1 MNTRA
6 SSDIALQPRSSLA
19 NIESGNTKEKEMKK
33 GKIVGTAEAWES
45 GALGRDAD
53 HAVAAPVETA
63 QQIDDALGLQMISI
77 RLPKELIEEFKMVAL
92 YHNVG
97 YQPLMRDAL
106 KRFASAEIKKIAAQV
121 VNDKAAKAQTRAQ
134 PAPCEPASVE
144 AQPRA
149 AAAQPRAAQPRAKQQ
164 EKQAA

>member
-1 MNTRA
+1 
-6 SSDIALQPRSSLA
+6 
-19 NIESGNTKEKEMKK
+19 MKK
-33 GKIVGTAEAWES
+33 GKIVGTAEAWEN

-77 RLPKELIEEFKMVAL
+77 RLPKELIEEFKMVAS

-106 KRFASAEIKKIAAQV
+106 KRFATAEIKKIAAQV
-121 VNDKAAKAQTRAQ
+121 VNEKAAKEHARAQ
-134 PAPCEPASVE
+134 PTVCEATIEAAVPAPS
-144 AQPRA
+144 RS
-149 AAAQPRAAQPRAKQQ
+149 KHS